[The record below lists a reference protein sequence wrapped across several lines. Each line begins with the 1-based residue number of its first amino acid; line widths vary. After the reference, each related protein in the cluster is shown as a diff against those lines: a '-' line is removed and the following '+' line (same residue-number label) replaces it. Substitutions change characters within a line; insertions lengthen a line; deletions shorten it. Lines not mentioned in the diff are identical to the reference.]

1 VPQQDDPIVDRR
13 SRGALRP
20 LSSEDL
26 PRCQQARALS
36 RVRADL
42 RRNASRSL
50 HIRSQG
56 LKTRLS
62 FAQSHLVLPESL

>member
-1 VPQQDDPIVDRR
+1 
-13 SRGALRP
+13 
-20 LSSEDL
+20 
-26 PRCQQARALS
+26 
-36 RVRADL
+36 
-42 RRNASRSL
+42 L